1 MEKLEIIRTI
11 KDETITILCFFVKSN
26 KRSKNAYNKNNNPV
40 KVSTIILKVV
50 SILFNNNNDY
60 CLFLSKS

>member
-11 KDETITILCFFVKSN
+11 KDETITVLCFFVKSN

-50 SILFNNNNDY
+50 SILFNNNNDLNKY
-60 CLFLSKS
+60 T

>member
-11 KDETITILCFFVKSN
+11 KDETITVLCFFVKSN

-40 KVSTIILKVV
+40 KVSTIIHKVV
-50 SILFNNNNDY
+50 SILFNNNNDLNKY
-60 CLFLSKS
+60 T